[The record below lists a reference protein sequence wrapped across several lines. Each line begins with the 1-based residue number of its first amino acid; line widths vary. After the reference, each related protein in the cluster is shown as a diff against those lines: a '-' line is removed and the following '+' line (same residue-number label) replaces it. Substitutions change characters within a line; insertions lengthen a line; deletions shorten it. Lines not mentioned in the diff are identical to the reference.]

1 MKKYNASFS
10 HDWHSGGYQ
19 ECYEYE
25 LEDIDM
31 PEVLEQL
38 FELWFYEDKQGEV
51 SVTVDGVWFE
61 VNISDYKQQLIAM
74 VWNDSNALEM
84 LDTEEGYREFLA
96 NEIRALNEC
105 R

>member
-10 HDWHSGGYQ
+10 HDWHSGGYE

-25 LEDIDM
+25 LEDSDEE
-31 PEVLEQL
+31 EVLKQL
-38 FELWFYEDKQGEV
+38 FEQWYYDAKQGLV
-51 SVTVDGVWFE
+51 SVKVDGIWFE
-61 VNISDYKQQLIAM
+61 VNISDYKSKLIAM

-84 LDTEEGYREFLA
+84 LESEESYVEFLA
-96 NEIRALNEC
+96 DEIRALNES

>member
-25 LEDIDM
+25 LEDSDM

-38 FELWFYEDKQGEV
+38 FEQWYYDAKQGEV
-51 SVTVDGVWFE
+51 SVIVDGVWFE
-61 VNISDYKQQLIAM
+61 VNISDYKSQLIAM
-74 VWNDSNALEM
+74 VWDNPDALEM
-84 LDTEEGYREFLA
+84 LETEESYVEFLA
-96 NEIRALNEC
+96 NEIRALHES